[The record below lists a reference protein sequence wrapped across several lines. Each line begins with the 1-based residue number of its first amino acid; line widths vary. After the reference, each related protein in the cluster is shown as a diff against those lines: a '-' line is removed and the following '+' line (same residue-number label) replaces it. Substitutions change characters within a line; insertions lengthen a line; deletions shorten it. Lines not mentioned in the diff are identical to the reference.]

1 MNILRIFRA
10 VIIMSFCLSLFT
22 GCAHYTSEATAST
35 EVDLTDAVIVTR
47 FSETVHARAA
57 DMLSDEIANRTG
69 VRLTVT
75 SSMPK
80 GNKSAIVLGTVDSM
94 KPIPSPPQGFD
105 VPSKAEGYA
114 IWTENQKVYLLG
126 RDDRGI
132 LFAAGRLI
140 RLLLMSKGR
149 VCIPAGLRL
158 ASAPEYP
165 IRGHQLGYRNLNNT
179 YDAWDLAVY
188 EQYVRDLI
196 IFGTN
201 AIELIPT
208 LSIDKK
214 RGPHMGKSMWEMN
227 RALSEMISSYGLD
240 LSIWMKL
247 KYSEVKTPE
256 ARKQAMAKRRRL
268 FESLAHLDAV
278 FVPGG
283 DGGDTPVEVLMP
295 WLGHLAQVLSQVHPN
310 ATLWVSNQTFEPK
323 DNDFFFNYL
332 QTESPD
338 WLTGVVYGPWTTVTI
353 PEVRRRTPN
362 RYKLRRYP
370 DICHCLGCQ
379 YPVPRWD
386 RTFSQTFGREPICP
400 RPRAMTHIHN
410 LYAPLADGFVTYS
423 DGVNDDLN
431 KFVWS
436 ALGWDSKTSI
446 ETILHEYG
454 KTFFG
459 DKYAEAVAQG
469 LLKLE
474 ANWVGPIAENEG
486 IDETLSIW
494 QEIAQRAGDEM
505 AANWRLQLYLFRAH
519 YDSYLRHRAAA
530 ELGYQARAYEALKQ
544 ASKKGVTEAIKQARA
559 ALARVDS
566 EKPAQQLRER
576 TEILGQE
583 LFRSIGLQMSTK
595 APYKAV
601 GPRRGAVMDYLDRPL
616 NDRLWLENQFKEI
629 LRLQNKNA
637 QLARIDRLV
646 NWDNPGPGG
655 FYDDLGFIGK
665 DPHLVRQKIWRQDPQ
680 FLESP
685 IAEQYYT
692 AKVSDANKLSWR
704 DQAQIRY
711 RMGVHPPDDKFS
723 PQEQTH
729 SLSQARPLLTMRY
742 EDLDRQA
749 KYRVRVTY
757 HGRFRPTAKLVADGK
772 YVLHGPL
779 TQPDRTW
786 PVEFDVPREATKDG
800 VLKLQW
806 QLMNKARGCQVA
818 EIWLI
823 KEN

>member
-1 MNILRIFRA
+1 L
-10 VIIMSFCLSLFT
+10 LLFG
-22 GCAHYTSEATAST
+22 GCARHTDDAKDST
-35 EVDLTDAVIVTR
+35 ELDLTDAVIVIR
-47 FSETVHARAA
+47 SSETVHAKAA

-69 VRLTVT
+69 VRLEVT
-75 SSMPK
+75 GSMPK
-80 GNKSAIVLGTVDSM
+80 GNRIAIVLGTVGSM
-94 KPIPSPPQGFD
+94 GPTFSLPKGVE

-114 IWTENQKVYLLG
+114 IWVESRKVYLVG
-126 RDDRGI
+126 RDDRGV

-140 RLLLMSKGR
+140 RLLAMGEGS
-149 VCIPAGLRL
+149 VIIPADLHL

-179 YDAWDLAVY
+179 YDTWDLATY

-208 LSIDKK
+208 LNANK
-214 RGPHMGKSMWEMN
+214 RPGPHMDKSMWEMN
-227 RALSEMISSYGLD
+227 KALSEMIGSYGLD
-240 LSIWMKL
+240 VWMWIKVM
-247 KYSEVKTPE
+247 YSEVKTAE
-256 ARKQAMAKRRRL
+256 AEKEAMARRRRL
-268 FESLAHLDAV
+268 FESLPYLDAV

-295 WLGHLAQVLSQVHPN
+295 WLGRLAQVLRQVHPN
-310 ATLWVSNQTFEPK
+310 ATLWVSNQTFESK

-338 WLTGVVYGPWTTVTI
+338 WLAGVVYGPWTTVGI

-362 RYKLRRYP
+362 KYKLRRYP

-379 YPVPRWD
+379 YPVPQWD

-400 RPRAMTHIHN
+400 RPRAMTQIHN
-410 LYAPLADGFVTYS
+410 MYAPLTDGFVTYS

-436 ALGWDSKTSI
+436 TLGWDSKTGI

-459 DKYAEAVAQG
+459 DKYADAVARG
-469 LLKLE
+469 LSKLE
-474 ANWVGPIAENEG
+474 ENWVGPIAENEG
-486 IDETLSIW
+486 IDETLKIW
-494 QEIAQRAGDEM
+494 QEITQHGGDEL
-505 AANWRLQLYLFRAH
+505 AANWRLKLHLFRAY
-519 YDSYLRHRAAA
+519 YDSYLKHRAAA
-530 ELGYQARAYEALKQ
+530 ELGYQAQAYEALRQ
-544 ASKKGVTEAIKQARA
+544 ASKKGITEAINEARS

-566 EKPAQQLRER
+566 EGPAQQLRER
-576 TEILGQE
+576 IEMLGLE
-583 LFRSIGLQMSTK
+583 LFESIGLQMSTK
-595 APYKAV
+595 APFKAV

-616 NDRLWLENQFKEI
+616 NDRLWLESQFNQI
-629 LRLQNKNA
+629 LRRQNKET
-637 QLARIDRLV
+637 QLARIDGLV
-646 NWDNPGPGG
+646 NWDDPGPGG
-655 FYDDLGFIGK
+655 FYDDLGCIGK
-665 DPHLVRQKIWRQDPQ
+665 DPHLVRQKSWRQDPQ

-692 AKVSDANKLSWR
+692 ARVPDANRLSWR

-711 RMGVHPPDDKFS
+711 RMGMHPPHDKFS
-723 PQEQTH
+723 PQEHAH
-729 SLSQARPLLTMRY
+729 SHSDARPLLRMRY

-749 KYRVRVTY
+749 QYRVRVTY
-757 HGRFRPTAKLVADGK
+757 HGRFRPTVKLVADGK
-772 YVLHGPL
+772 YEIHGPL
-779 TQPDRTW
+779 TQPDSTW
-786 PVEFDVPREATKDG
+786 PVEFDVPREATRDG
-800 VLKLQW
+800 LLELQW

-818 EIWLI
+818 EVWLI
-823 KEN
+823 REN